1 MINRKTLEKLRHGA
15 DVLRES
21 TISPLPPGDHL
32 EIPTARIPYAALQA
46 KLDFIDEEHSKRCK
60 DLHQQALLAIQRTSR
75 FFDDLWALYEET
87 QETSNP
93 KNPESQRHE
102 STQTIEKPEIS
113 LVECDSTTADDS
125 EGEVIGHDQLEWVL
139 RHAED
144 VRLHLSS
151 ALRQGKTLY
160 NAALALE
167 NITHSGHPPV
177 PYPLTQLIEEAAV
190 GLSDIRNWMN
200 QYCLENENSLANSH
214 LLQYPSVIEPMTSKC
229 DHV

>member
-1 MINRKTLEKLRHGA
+1 MIDRKTLEKLRHGA
-15 DVLRES
+15 EVLRGS
-21 TISPLPPGDHL
+21 TLSHPPLGDHQ

-46 KLDFIDEEHSKRCK
+46 KLDFIDKEHSKRCK
-60 DLHQQALLAIQRTSR
+60 DLHQQTILAIERTSG
-75 FFDDLWALYEET
+75 FFDDLWTLYKET
-87 QETSNP
+87 QKTSNIT
-93 KNPESQRHE
+93 NPETRRHE
-102 STQTIEKPEIS
+102 STQTIFEQPETS
-113 LVECDSTTADDS
+113 LTECDSTTGDDS

-160 NAALALE
+160 SAALALE

-190 GLSDIRNWMN
+190 GLSEIGTWMN
-200 QYCLENENSLANSH
+200 QYCLENENILANSH
-214 LLQYPSVIEPMTSKC
+214 LLQAL
-229 DHV
+229 